1 MEATSGSSASPV
13 LNSND
18 AAFTQ
23 EEDTK
28 AEEIPAVQSSIS
40 ISNSCEASTS
50 MAKSRKIVRRK
61 KKSSIDVSAPAGSC
75 AAASCSLSSLP
86 SQQRGGLRL
95 TAKRRTP
102 RVSICSKRRGE
113 NDFDVLALPLG
124 MSIAAVV
131 AQVLDG
137 EHVAKEKIPLDHLS
151 TICASAVRE
160 SLANAFGNRFDC
172 FVRNFEKSFGSTL
185 RTLRVINEASLYE
198 GRGFFRESSAE
209 SCSSEVV
216 PPKSLYTQGPGS
228 KAEAVASTIE
238 ACGPSNAVEE
248 IQENLRLVSINQEIA
263 LHEQM
268 HQLATSSSRLDSGC
282 NNTMLST
289 FEKSV
294 KEQAR
299 SNDLKTFEIGLI
311 MKRLQLKES
320 QVALHFNSNCL
331 ERFKLSMAISKA
343 SFKAE
348 KFKNQLEDARHTEL
362 IKKCIDSLVAGLL
375 IMSASLLYGAYVY
388 SYKRIIEAT
397 GPCSS
402 SPKGATSW
410 WIPKQVASF
419 NSLLDMLNMVR
430 CQVSIFSRMLFG
442 ILMIVAIAY
451 LLFQRSATS
460 NQIMPVTFILLLLGG
475 GCGIVGKLCID
486 TLGGNGFHWFIYWE
500 ALCLL
505 HFFANMC
512 TSLLFSILYGP
523 VSVAQGTGSRAM
535 LPYWLRRLVFYV
547 IILLFLPLFGG
558 LMPFASLTDWK
569 DHFLLL
575 IREKLVASAMENGS

>member
-402 SPKGATSW
+402 SPK
-410 WIPKQVASF
+410 
-419 NSLLDMLNMVR
+419 
-430 CQVSIFSRMLFG
+430 
-442 ILMIVAIAY
+442 
-451 LLFQRSATS
+451 
-460 NQIMPVTFILLLLGG
+460 IMPVTFILLLLGG